1 MRSDQN
7 DSLKKHAAL
16 SRKRFRLRNRVVT
29 IMMRLEEMFMK
40 KKMIARMLTAVFVLW
55 CMSLIMAGLVLAAE
69 PDTLFDEWNEDVPA
83 LNTLVDY
90 VESVTDEGSECYIP
104 EEDRIA
110 VFDMDGTLIGELFPI
125 YLETVVVTNR
135 ILADPSW
142 EPDAE
147 MLEYGR
153 IMRDHALDRSFP
165 PGYYYTF
172 SSHKARAFA
181 GMTLDE
187 YAGFVRKLLAL
198 DADGFE
204 GMTYANAFYLP
215 MAEVVE
221 YLSDNGFNCYVV
233 SGSDRFIVRT
243 IMEDVIDIP
252 SDHIIGS
259 DIELAASGQGDTKAI
274 DYEFTG
280 NDTIMLTE
288 KQFFENIKASK
299 VLQIVR
305 EIGKQPVLSFG
316 NSSGDIS
323 MSNYVLHNNRYD
335 SKAFMLV
342 ADDDMRDYGNLEKGK
357 ELRRKWEDMGYTV
370 ISMRDDWKTIYGKDV
385 KKTGEFHWL
394 DDYSDDRI
402 PLRNAETELE
412 TGENRLLAY
421 R

>member
-1 MRSDQN
+1 M
-7 DSLKKHAAL
+7 
-16 SRKRFRLRNRVVT
+16 
-29 IMMRLEEMFMK
+29 
-40 KKMIARMLTAVFVLW
+40 
-55 CMSLIMAGLVLAAE
+55 
-69 PDTLFDEWNEDVPA
+69 
-83 LNTLVDY
+83 
-90 VESVTDEGSECYIP
+90 
-104 EEDRIA
+104 
-110 VFDMDGTLIGELFPI
+110 
-125 YLETVVVTNR
+125 
-135 ILADPSW
+135 
-142 EPDAE
+142 
-147 MLEYGR
+147 
-153 IMRDHALDRSFP
+153 
-165 PGYYYTF
+165 
-172 SSHKARAFA
+172 
-181 GMTLDE
+181 
-187 YAGFVRKLLAL
+187 LAL

-357 ELRRKWEDMGYTV
+357 ELRRKSCFTYLQIKM
-370 ISMRDDWKTIYGKDV
+370 K
-385 KKTGEFHWL
+385 
-394 DDYSDDRI
+394 
-402 PLRNAETELE
+402 
-412 TGENRLLAY
+412 
-421 R
+421 